1 MGKLIYQYI
10 HKVGN
15 IEKQF
20 ILYSHNYDVE
30 YDEKNNTLKIKKQE
44 DVLGGFYGK
53 SVDEISLVVG
63 KNGVGKTTILELF
76 SLDDEKYNKRF
87 QSLYYSD
94 MSWFV
99 VYELRDNKFIVEG
112 TGKFFNSTENDIS
125 RKYKKGHID
134 EEGLFCEET
143 QDVKMDELTTI
154 IFRPIEMIMN
164 NNFHEPKAQK
174 NKRLFVDA
182 SANEMCEFLLDKYEK
197 YSECM
202 VPNGHNIQIIQDEP
216 GIDCTL
222 EKEYSDKEIF
232 LIGLLAHT
240 LMRIED
246 YSKGSKDLN
255 KLKKIWELEKK
266 CIYSEDINVATTEDI
281 ESLFNDDYYLGVGR
295 GLEKKYSDKYLER
308 LDTEVKTMY
317 ENYLKK
323 RKQEYISD
331 TSDEADKEYLLD
343 EIISF
348 YADRSNDYAQIPEE
362 YFITKK
368 IIQIPIAE
376 ENKKFFNVLRYSR
389 MYSFKSYLYQNN
401 SIIEP
406 VLRTEISSLSTG
418 EIAFVKLF
426 AGFLA
431 NKDENRFSIICLDEP
446 DNYMHPEW
454 SRMFIKSLIEY
465 LESLGGDYQ
474 IIITTHS
481 PLMTSDMLKRN
492 IWCIDYDGKIKN
504 SKSGWMNNIHNAYID
519 SFYLKSTFGEFGK
532 NVI

>member
-125 RKYKKGHID
+125 RK
-134 EEGLFCEET
+134 
-143 QDVKMDELTTI
+143 TTI

-202 VPNGHNIQIIQDEP
+202 LPNGHNIQIIQDEP
-216 GIDCTL
+216 VIDGTL
-222 EKEYSDKEIF
+222 EDKYSDKEIF
-232 LIGLLAHT
+232 LIGLLEHT

-266 CIYSEDINVATTEDI
+266 CIYSEDINVATKEDI
-281 ESLFNDDYYLGVGR
+281 ESLFDGNYYLGVGKGIER
-295 GLEKKYSDKYLER
+295 KYKDKYLER

-317 ENYLKK
+317 KKYLIK
-323 RKQEYISD
+323 RNQKYVND
-331 TSDEADKEYLLD
+331 TADEADKENLLD

-348 YADRSNDYAQIPEE
+348 YADRANDYA
-362 YFITKK
+362 
-368 IIQIPIAE
+368 
-376 ENKKFFNVLRYSR
+376 
-389 MYSFKSYLYQNN
+389 
-401 SIIEP
+401 
-406 VLRTEISSLSTG
+406 
-418 EIAFVKLF
+418 
-426 AGFLA
+426 
-431 NKDENRFSIICLDEP
+431 C
-446 DNYMHPEW
+446 
-454 SRMFIKSLIEY
+454 
-465 LESLGGDYQ
+465 
-474 IIITTHS
+474 
-481 PLMTSDMLKRN
+481 
-492 IWCIDYDGKIKN
+492 
-504 SKSGWMNNIHNAYID
+504 
-519 SFYLKSTFGEFGK
+519 
-532 NVI
+532 

>member
-99 VYELRDNKFIVEG
+99 VYELSDNKFIVEG

-143 QDVKMDELTTI
+143 QNVKMDELTTI

-182 SANEMCEFLLDKYEK
+182 SAKEMCEFLLDKYEK

-202 VPNGHNIQIIQDEP
+202 LPNGHNIQIIQDEP
-216 GIDCTL
+216 VIDGTL
-222 EKEYSDKEIF
+222 EDKYSDKEIF
-232 LIGLLAHT
+232 LIGLLEHT

-266 CIYSEDINVATTEDI
+266 CIYSEDINVATKEDI
-281 ESLFNDDYYLGVGR
+281 ESLFDGNYYLGVGKGIER
-295 GLEKKYSDKYLER
+295 KYKDKYLER

-317 ENYLKK
+317 KKYLIK
-323 RKQEYISD
+323 RNQKYVND
-331 TSDEADKEYLLD
+331 TADEADKENLLD

-348 YADRSNDYAQIPEE
+348 YADRANDYA
-362 YFITKK
+362 
-368 IIQIPIAE
+368 
-376 ENKKFFNVLRYSR
+376 
-389 MYSFKSYLYQNN
+389 
-401 SIIEP
+401 
-406 VLRTEISSLSTG
+406 
-418 EIAFVKLF
+418 
-426 AGFLA
+426 
-431 NKDENRFSIICLDEP
+431 C
-446 DNYMHPEW
+446 
-454 SRMFIKSLIEY
+454 
-465 LESLGGDYQ
+465 
-474 IIITTHS
+474 
-481 PLMTSDMLKRN
+481 
-492 IWCIDYDGKIKN
+492 
-504 SKSGWMNNIHNAYID
+504 
-519 SFYLKSTFGEFGK
+519 
-532 NVI
+532 